1 MLEKIGLP
9 AKPSTRGNTWVVDA
23 SHCQGCSS
31 QFTFINRKHHCRR
44 CGGLFCGNCTQ
55 QRMVLRGQG
64 DSPVRICD
72 PCKKL
77 EEAARFE
84 MRYGHRNRAAKGS
97 SRMTSKN
104 EDEILNKILDNDG
117 DESSSSGQ
125 QFNTDLVS
133 SIQRASSSASY
144 SKTQQVTALDGGG
157 DLSRSHSVD
166 EHNHVNSEVG
176 STTPEELRQQALD
189 EKKRYKILKGE
200 GKSEEALKAFKRGKE
215 LERQADAL
223 ELSIRKNRRK
233 VLSSANTVEIQ
244 NEDGIKES
252 VRKSKRLAQV
262 NEKDDLT
269 AELRGLGWS
278 DMDLHEKEKKSV
290 KMSLEGELS
299 SLLGEI
305 SGKTNKDMGNSGIDK
320 TQVAELKR
328 KALALKREG
337 KLGEAKEELKKAKVL
352 EKKLE
357 EQELLGVDEESDDE
371 ISALIRSMDND
382 PEDNLLA
389 EGVPDYGFNL
399 DHLVGTS
406 DDLGADSNF
415 EVTDEDLVDP
425 ELAATLKSLG
435 WADESGSSETTATH
449 SVPID
454 RETLQSEILSLKR
467 EALDHKRAG
476 NVTEAMAHLKKA
488 KLLERDL
495 ESLGGD
501 ASSLI
506 AHDAT
511 IMKKGSPSENTK
523 EKNNVSSKPAPKSR
537 LMIQK
542 ELLALKKKAL
552 ALRREGRLDEAEE
565 ELKKGKVLEQQLE
578 EMDNVSIVKEKQV
591 LGRIRNPGLEFEHPA
606 ISGGPPIREEEEEED
621 VTDQDMHDPAY
632 LSLLSNLGWKD
643 DDDEHPNSSFN
654 PPKENDNTN
663 LLFTHSTSN
672 ISMKIP
678 RRSKA
683 EIQRELIGLKRK
695 ALTLRREGKNNEAEE
710 VLTAAKSLEAEM
722 EEMETPKKEIQ
733 TKPSR
738 PKDKIIRPVRSA
750 AEEGDMDDV
759 TEKDMQDPSLI
770 SMLTSL
776 GWKDDEDE
784 AVTAQAKASKQASDS
799 SVNSTNPS
807 RIPFPSSISAAR
819 QRSKGEIQRE
829 LLGLKRKALAL
840 RRKGETEEA
849 EELSK
854 MAKVLESQME
864 EVEGPKELPINNS
877 EDKKSQS
884 SGSLINHDKQNNVK
898 IALGTSEKFISAAVD
913 PDEKVLESFVHSGS
927 KESDTIGPL
936 LRSPDIVNSVSFE
949 LNKGKHPSVGELDLM
964 GEIRSIRNSG
974 INHGNYFIPPPP
986 QSVNVMDLL
995 TGDDWSS
1002 PQIPAGKL
1010 EDKVKFGSDTSSLP
1024 EHHVHV
1030 GSLRS
1035 HPVRSKNEEISSASD
1050 VSLSSDPHGHVH
1062 APKNLGSKE
1071 NARTKLSEETVNA
1084 EKKPHVDETDSVQGL
1099 VSQNNKSSLQQEVL
1113 AHKRKAL
1120 ALKREGKLAEAREE
1134 LRQAKLLEKSLEVET
1149 PEPAGGTHDGSTSA
1163 SNASSAQQKDHG
1175 APNLAPK
1182 PLSGRDRFK
1191 VQQESLGHKRQA
1203 LKMRREGRVEEA
1215 EAEFELAKALE
1226 ARLDEMSS
1234 ANVAEPVDDVVVE
1247 DLLDPQLLSALK
1259 AIGIQD
1265 TSIIPQGSERPGPVK
1280 VSPTQSESYSQER
1293 TQLEE
1298 RIKAE
1303 KVKAV
1308 NLKRAGK
1315 QAEALDALRRSK
1327 MFEKKLN
1334 SLA

>member
-9 AKPSTRGNTWVVDA
+9 AKPSLRGNNWVVDS
-23 SHCQGCSS
+23 SHCQGCAS

-84 MRYGHRNRAAKGS
+84 MRYGHKNRAAKGS

-104 EDEILNKILDNDG
+104 EDDILNQILDNDG
-117 DESSSSGQ
+117 KESSSSGQ

-144 SKTQQVTALDGGG
+144 SNTKQVTALDGGG
-157 DLSRSHSVD
+157 DISISHSVD

-176 STTPEELRQQALD
+176 SATPEELRQQALD
-189 EKKRYKILKGE
+189 EKKRYTILKGE
-200 GKSEEALKAFKRGKE
+200 GKSKEALKAFKRGKE

-233 VLSSANTVEIQ
+233 GLSSGNTVENQ

-252 VRKSKRLAQV
+252 VRKSKCLAHV

-278 DMDLHEKEKKSV
+278 DMDLHEKDKNPV

-305 SGKTNKDMGNSGIDK
+305 SGRTNKNMGNSGIDK
-320 TQVAELKR
+320 TQVVELKR

-352 EKKLE
+352 EKQLE

-371 ISALIRSMDND
+371 ISALIRSMENG
-382 PEDNLLA
+382 PEDKQLA
-389 EGVPDYGFNL
+389 EGVPDHGFNF

-406 DDLGADSNF
+406 DDLGVDSNF

-425 ELAATLKSLG
+425 ELSATLKSLG
-435 WADESGSSETTATH
+435 WTDDSGSSETTATQ

-467 EALDHKRAG
+467 EALNHKRAG

-495 ESLGGD
+495 ESLGGEV
-501 ASSLI
+501 SSLI
-506 AHDAT
+506 AHDPT
-511 IMKKGSPSENTK
+511 IMKKGSPSQNTK

-552 ALRREGRLDEAEE
+552 ALRREGRLDEADE

-578 EMDNVSIVKEKQV
+578 EMENASIVKEKQAFGGV
-591 LGRIRNPGLEFEHPA
+591 KNPDLEYEHPV
-606 ISGGPPIREEEEEED
+606 ISGGPLIREEEED

-663 LLFTHSTSN
+663 LLVTHSTYN

-695 ALTLRREGKNNEAEE
+695 ALTLRREGKTNEAEE

-733 TKPSR
+733 TESR
-738 PKDKIIRPVRSA
+738 RLKDKIIRPVISA
-750 AEEGDMDDV
+750 ADEGDMDDI
-759 TEKDMQDPSLI
+759 TEKDMHDPSLI
-770 SMLTSL
+770 SMLTNL

-784 AVTAQAKASKQASDS
+784 AATAQAKPSKQVSDS
-799 SVNSTNPS
+799 SANSTNPS
-807 RIPFPSSISAAR
+807 SIPFSSSISAAR

-849 EELSK
+849 EELLK
-854 MAKVLESQME
+854 MANVLESQME
-864 EVEGPKELPINNS
+864 ELEGPKELLIDDS
-877 EDKKSQS
+877 EDKKPQS
-884 SGSLINHDKQNNVK
+884 SGSLINHEKQNNVK
-898 IALGTSEKFISAAVD
+898 IALGTSEKFASAAGD
-913 PDEKVLESFVHSGS
+913 PNEKVVESFVCSGR
-927 KESDTIGPL
+927 KESDTIAPL

-949 LNKGKHPSVGELDLM
+949 LNKGKHPSVGQLDLM
-964 GEIRSIRNSG
+964 GEIRSLSNSG
-974 INHGNYFIPPPP
+974 INHGNDFIPPAH

-995 TGDDWSS
+995 TGDDWNS

-1010 EDKVKFGSDTSSLP
+1010 EDKVNFGSDASCLP
-1024 EHHVHV
+1024 EHRVHV
-1030 GSLRS
+1030 GSLGS
-1035 HPVRSKNEEISSASD
+1035 HTVRGKDEEISSVSD
-1050 VSLSSDPHGHVH
+1050 ISLSSEPHGHVH
-1062 APKNLGSKE
+1062 APKHFGSKE
-1071 NARTKLSEETVNA
+1071 NARTKLSEETVNLG
-1084 EKKPHVDETDSVQGL
+1084 KKPHVDETDSVQGL
-1099 VSQNNKSSLQQEVL
+1099 VSQNNKISLQQEVL
-1113 AHKRKAL
+1113 ARKRKAV
-1120 ALKREGKLAEAREE
+1120 ALKREGKLGEAREE

-1149 PEPAGGTHDGSTSA
+1149 PEPVGGSHDGSTSA
-1163 SNASSAQQKDHG
+1163 SNAPSAQQKDPS

-1191 VQQESLGHKRQA
+1191 LQQESLSHKRQA
-1203 LKMRREGRVEEA
+1203 LKLRREGRVEEA

-1226 ARLDEMSS
+1226 AQLDEMSS
-1234 ANVAEPVDDVVVE
+1234 ANVEPVDDVVVE

-1259 AIGIQD
+1259 AIGIED
-1265 TSIIPQGSERPGPVK
+1265 TSTISQGSERPGPVK
-1280 VSPTQSESYSQER
+1280 VSPTKSESNSQER
-1293 TQLEE
+1293 IQLEE

-1327 MFEKKLN
+1327 LFEKKLN

>member
-1 MLEKIGLP
+1 
-9 AKPSTRGNTWVVDA
+9 
-23 SHCQGCSS
+23 
-31 QFTFINRKHHCRR
+31 
-44 CGGLFCGNCTQ
+44 
-55 QRMVLRGQG
+55 
-64 DSPVRICD
+64 
-72 PCKKL
+72 
-77 EEAARFE
+77 
-84 MRYGHRNRAAKGS
+84 
-97 SRMTSKN
+97 
-104 EDEILNKILDNDG
+104 
-117 DESSSSGQ
+117 
-125 QFNTDLVS
+125 
-133 SIQRASSSASY
+133 
-144 SKTQQVTALDGGG
+144 
-157 DLSRSHSVD
+157 
-166 EHNHVNSEVG
+166 
-176 STTPEELRQQALD
+176 
-189 EKKRYKILKGE
+189 
-200 GKSEEALKAFKRGKE
+200 
-215 LERQADAL
+215 
-223 ELSIRKNRRK
+223 
-233 VLSSANTVEIQ
+233 
-244 NEDGIKES
+244 
-252 VRKSKRLAQV
+252 
-262 NEKDDLT
+262 
-269 AELRGLGWS
+269 
-278 DMDLHEKEKKSV
+278 
-290 KMSLEGELS
+290 
-299 SLLGEI
+299 
-305 SGKTNKDMGNSGIDK
+305 
-320 TQVAELKR
+320 
-328 KALALKREG
+328 
-337 KLGEAKEELKKAKVL
+337 
-352 EKKLE
+352 
-357 EQELLGVDEESDDE
+357 
-371 ISALIRSMDND
+371 
-382 PEDNLLA
+382 
-389 EGVPDYGFNL
+389 
-399 DHLVGTS
+399 
-406 DDLGADSNF
+406 
-415 EVTDEDLVDP
+415 
-425 ELAATLKSLG
+425 
-435 WADESGSSETTATH
+435 
-449 SVPID
+449 
-454 RETLQSEILSLKR
+454 
-467 EALDHKRAG
+467 
-476 NVTEAMAHLKKA
+476 
-488 KLLERDL
+488 
-495 ESLGGD
+495 
-501 ASSLI
+501 
-506 AHDAT
+506 
-511 IMKKGSPSENTK
+511 
-523 EKNNVSSKPAPKSR
+523 
-537 LMIQK
+537 
-542 ELLALKKKAL
+542 
-552 ALRREGRLDEAEE
+552 
-565 ELKKGKVLEQQLE
+565 
-578 EMDNVSIVKEKQV
+578 
-591 LGRIRNPGLEFEHPA
+591 
-606 ISGGPPIREEEEEED
+606 
-621 VTDQDMHDPAY
+621 MHDPAY

-695 ALTLRREGKNNEAEE
+695 ALTLRREGKTNEAEE

-733 TKPSR
+733 IKPSR

-849 EELSK
+849 EEI
-854 MAKVLESQME
+854 
-864 EVEGPKELPINNS
+864 VEDG
-877 EDKKSQS
+877 QS
-884 SGSLINHDKQNNVK
+884 AGVPNGRSG
-898 IALGTSEKFISAAVD
+898 SEKFISAAVD

-949 LNKGKHPSVGELDLM
+949 LNKGKHPSK
-964 GEIRSIRNSG
+964 IKSN
-974 INHGNYFIPPPP
+974 
-986 QSVNVMDLL
+986 
-995 TGDDWSS
+995 
-1002 PQIPAGKL
+1002 
-1010 EDKVKFGSDTSSLP
+1010 FGSDTSSLP

>member
-1 MLEKIGLP
+1 MLHTVKDVLF
-9 AKPSTRGNTWVVDA
+9 
-23 SHCQGCSS
+23 SS
-31 QFTFINRKHHCRR
+31 PFINRKHHCRR

-406 DDLGADSNF
+406 DDLGVDSNF

-435 WADESGSSETTATH
+435 WADEPGSSETTATH

-454 RETLQSEILSLKR
+454 RETLQSEILLLKR
-467 EALDHKRAG
+467 EALNHKRAG

-506 AHDAT
+506 AHDPS
-511 IMKKGSPSENTK
+511 IMRKGSPSENTK

-537 LMIQK
+537 LTIQK

-591 LGRIRNPGLEFEHPA
+591 LGGIRNPGLEYEHPA
-606 ISGGPPIREEEEEED
+606 ISGGPPIREEEEEDEED

-695 ALTLRREGKNNEAEE
+695 ALTLRREGKTNEAEE

-750 AEEGDMDDV
+750 AEEGDMDDI

-784 AVTAQAKASKQASDS
+784 A
-799 SVNSTNPS
+799 
-807 RIPFPSSISAAR
+807 
-819 QRSKGEIQRE
+819 RE

-884 SGSLINHDKQNNVK
+884 SGSLTNHEKQNNVK
-898 IALGTSEKFISAAVD
+898 IAMGTTEKFISAAVD

-927 KESDTIGPL
+927 KESDTIAPL

-964 GEIRSIRNSG
+964 GEIRSVRNSG
-974 INHGNYFIPPPP
+974 INHGNYFIPPPH

-1010 EDKVKFGSDTSSLP
+1010 EDKVNFGSDTSSLP

-1035 HPVRSKNEEISSASD
+1035 HPVRNKNEEISSVSD

-1084 EKKPHVDETDSVQGL
+1084 DKKPHVDETDSVQAL
-1099 VSQNNKSSLQQEVL
+1099 VSQNNKSSLQQEIL

-1163 SNASSAQQKDHG
+1163 SNASSAQQKDHS
-1175 APNLAPK
+1175 APK

-1191 VQQESLGHKRQA
+1191 LQQESLGHKRQA

-1265 TSIIPQGSERPGPVK
+1265 TSIISQGSERPGPVK
-1280 VSPTQSESYSQER
+1280 VSPTQNESNSQER
-1293 TQLEE
+1293 IQLEE

-1303 KVKAV
+1303 KLKAV

>member
-23 SHCQGCSS
+23 SHCQGCSF

-117 DESSSSGQ
+117 EESSSSGQ

-305 SGKTNKDMGNSGIDK
+305 SGK
-320 TQVAELKR
+320 
-328 KALALKREG
+328 
-337 KLGEAKEELKKAKVL
+337 LGEAKEELKKAKVL

-406 DDLGADSNF
+406 DDLGVDSNF

-454 RETLQSEILSLKR
+454 RETLQGEILSLKR
-467 EALDHKRAG
+467 EALNHKRAG

-506 AHDAT
+506 AHDPT

-591 LGRIRNPGLEFEHPA
+591 LGGIKNPGLEYEHPA

-672 ISMKIP
+672 ISMKIT

-695 ALTLRREGKNNEAEE
+695 ALTLRREGKTNEAEE
-710 VLTAAKSLEAEM
+710 SAYS
-722 EEMETPKKEIQ
+722 
-733 TKPSR
+733 S
-738 PKDKIIRPVRSA
+738 KIIRS
-750 AEEGDMDDV
+750 
-759 TEKDMQDPSLI
+759 
-770 SMLTSL
+770 
-776 GWKDDEDE
+776 
-784 AVTAQAKASKQASDS
+784 
-799 SVNSTNPS
+799 
-807 RIPFPSSISAAR
+807 
-819 QRSKGEIQRE
+819 
-829 LLGLKRKALAL
+829 
-840 RRKGETEEA
+840 
-849 EELSK
+849 
-854 MAKVLESQME
+854 
-864 EVEGPKELPINNS
+864 
-877 EDKKSQS
+877 
-884 SGSLINHDKQNNVK
+884 
-898 IALGTSEKFISAAVD
+898 
-913 PDEKVLESFVHSGS
+913 
-927 KESDTIGPL
+927 
-936 LRSPDIVNSVSFE
+936 
-949 LNKGKHPSVGELDLM
+949 
-964 GEIRSIRNSG
+964 
-974 INHGNYFIPPPP
+974 
-986 QSVNVMDLL
+986 
-995 TGDDWSS
+995 
-1002 PQIPAGKL
+1002 
-1010 EDKVKFGSDTSSLP
+1010 
-1024 EHHVHV
+1024 
-1030 GSLRS
+1030 
-1035 HPVRSKNEEISSASD
+1035 
-1050 VSLSSDPHGHVH
+1050 
-1062 APKNLGSKE
+1062 
-1071 NARTKLSEETVNA
+1071 
-1084 EKKPHVDETDSVQGL
+1084 
-1099 VSQNNKSSLQQEVL
+1099 
-1113 AHKRKAL
+1113 
-1120 ALKREGKLAEAREE
+1120 
-1134 LRQAKLLEKSLEVET
+1134 
-1149 PEPAGGTHDGSTSA
+1149 
-1163 SNASSAQQKDHG
+1163 
-1175 APNLAPK
+1175 
-1182 PLSGRDRFK
+1182 
-1191 VQQESLGHKRQA
+1191 
-1203 LKMRREGRVEEA
+1203 
-1215 EAEFELAKALE
+1215 
-1226 ARLDEMSS
+1226 
-1234 ANVAEPVDDVVVE
+1234 
-1247 DLLDPQLLSALK
+1247 
-1259 AIGIQD
+1259 
-1265 TSIIPQGSERPGPVK
+1265 
-1280 VSPTQSESYSQER
+1280 
-1293 TQLEE
+1293 
-1298 RIKAE
+1298 
-1303 KVKAV
+1303 
-1308 NLKRAGK
+1308 
-1315 QAEALDALRRSK
+1315 
-1327 MFEKKLN
+1327 
-1334 SLA
+1334 